1 MRKFVAVLLVALL
14 AVALTGC
21 GGGEPEPAPEPT
33 PDAGAAA
40 PADPASAATSSTA
53 AAEGSVFEPFPVSE
67 QTPPAI
73 TEALADNQPF
83 VLFFFD
89 DTQKTTN
96 DVRQQIDQVMKDNS
110 DIVDLYAYNLG
121 QYATVDSEGVVE
133 VDEEALK
140 DDAAGAATVALA
152 ADLGV
157 GFTPYVI
164 VVDSQ
169 GYVIYRHSGY
179 IDAEMLEPQVQL
191 AAE

>member
-1 MRKFVAVLLVALL
+1 MRRFVVVLLGALL

-21 GGGEPEPAPEPT
+21 GGDEPEPAPV
-33 PDAGAAA
+33 PDAGVTT
-40 PADPASAATSSTA
+40 PADPASTA
-53 AAEGSVFEPFPVSE
+53 ASTTAAPEGAVFEPFPVGE

-89 DTQKTTN
+89 ETQKTTN

-110 DIVDLYAYNLG
+110 ELVDLYAYNLG

-152 ADLGV
+152 SDLGV
-157 GFTPYVI
+157 GFTPYVV